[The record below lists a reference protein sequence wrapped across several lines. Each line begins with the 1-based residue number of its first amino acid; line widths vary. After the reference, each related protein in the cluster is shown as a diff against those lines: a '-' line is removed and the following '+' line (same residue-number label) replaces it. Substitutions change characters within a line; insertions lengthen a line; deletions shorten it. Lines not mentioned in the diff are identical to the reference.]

1 MLFGFKSGKK
11 CELVLNSV
19 AQLTLDQ
26 VAALRCVNF
35 DLILDRKFTPRNNR
49 MKKAKSVLNSEQ
61 DKR

>member
-35 DLILDRKFTPRNNR
+35 DLILDRKITPRNNR
-49 MKKAKSVLNSEQ
+49 MKKQNQ
-61 DKR
+61 F